1 MSCESIS
8 LQRGVQRDDG
18 GITRAL
24 SYIYHIYHSTH
35 YFFRSFYSFS
45 LSLFFR
51 IFLYSFY
58 LYAER
63 GKGNVIFRLW
73 NSQREAKIWSASI
86 SRRERA
92 PECFHTHFD
101 HLFLPPPPQTYLAL
115 LVNREIYACKNR
127 VPRRKSAFISR
138 LPVSDGKRE
147 FIFAWFVA
155 SSWCIGSAMHR
166 CGHAWFS
173 RFLFAYSISPF
184 PILRLFLLFS
194 YGKIYVEEDSCSTK
208 LDKGIIN
215 EKRWS

>member
-92 PECFHTHFD
+92 PE
-101 HLFLPPPPQTYLAL
+101 
-115 LVNREIYACKNR
+115 CKNR

>member
-101 HLFLPPPPQTYLAL
+101 HLFLLPPPPNVSSIA
-115 LVNREIYACKNR
+115 
-127 VPRRKSAFISR
+127 RKSWDLRVQEPRTEEEVGVYITFARFGRQAWIYIR
-138 LPVSDGKRE
+138 LIRCIIMVSDLRCIDVATRDSLV
-147 FIFAWFVA
+147 FFLHTVSLHFPSFV
-155 SSWCIGSAMHR
+155 
-166 CGHAWFS
+166 
-173 RFLFAYSISPF
+173 SPF
-184 PILRLFLLFS
+184 FS
-194 YGKIYVEEDSCSTK
+194 
-208 LDKGIIN
+208 LM
-215 EKRWS
+215 EKFT

>member
-45 LSLFFR
+45 LSLSFFFR

-101 HLFLPPPPQTYLAL
+101 HLFLPFPPNVSSIA
-115 LVNREIYACKNR
+115 
-127 VPRRKSAFISR
+127 RKSWDLRVQEPRTEEEVGVYITFARFGRQAWIYIRLIRCIIMVYRICDASMWPRVILSFSFCIQYLSISHPSS
-138 LPVSDGKRE
+138 LPSFLLWKNLR
-147 FIFAWFVA
+147 
-155 SSWCIGSAMHR
+155 R
-166 CGHAWFS
+166 R
-173 RFLFAYSISPF
+173 RFLF
-184 PILRLFLLFS
+184 
-194 YGKIYVEEDSCSTK
+194 
-208 LDKGIIN
+208 N
-215 EKRWS
+215 ETR

>member
-101 HLFLPPPPQTYLAL
+101 HLFLLPPPPNVSSIA
-115 LVNREIYACKNR
+115 
-127 VPRRKSAFISR
+127 RKSWDLRVQEPRTEEEVGVYITFARFGRQAWIYIR
-138 LPVSDGKRE
+138 LIRCIIMVSDLRCIDVATRDSLVS
-147 FIFAWFVA
+147 FLHTVSLHFPSFV
-155 SSWCIGSAMHR
+155 SSF
-166 CGHAWFS
+166 FS
-173 RFLFAYSISPF
+173 LM
-184 PILRLFLLFS
+184 
-194 YGKIYVEEDSCSTK
+194 
-208 LDKGIIN
+208 
-215 EKRWS
+215 EKFT